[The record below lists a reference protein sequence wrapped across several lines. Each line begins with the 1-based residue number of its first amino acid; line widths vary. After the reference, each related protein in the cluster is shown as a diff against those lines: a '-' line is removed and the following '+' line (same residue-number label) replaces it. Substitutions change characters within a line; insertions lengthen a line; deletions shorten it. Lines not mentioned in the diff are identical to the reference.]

1 MLLMDDDRCADMLPL
16 DGSATPPDG
25 LFAAVRTGTLLAR
38 VINTIEENT
47 IDERV
52 IDWEA
57 TPMDRS
63 APSSG
68 ADSDERKRMC
78 CTQRKCVATP
88 LSRPADVASCVLSC
102 PTESHAADNLNLDLQ
117 SAQVLGAVLA
127 DVTSTQLEVGDPKA
141 TMDTVWQLFKVYVL
155 RSMNVKET
163 PSLVRPPPASL
174 LHWHLP
180 LTLSDTASCDRCS
193 SRAKTW
199 SCQSFWP

>member
-1 MLLMDDDRCADMLPL
+1 
-16 DGSATPPDG
+16 
-25 LFAAVRTGTLLAR
+25 
-38 VINTIEENT
+38 
-47 IDERV
+47 
-52 IDWEA
+52 
-57 TPMDRS
+57 
-63 APSSG
+63 
-68 ADSDERKRMC
+68 MC
-78 CTQRKCVATP
+78 V
-88 LSRPADVASCVLSC
+88 CVLSC

-174 LHWHLP
+174 LYLHLP